1 MKKIFSIKTIKE
13 NFREIIILIVS
24 SILRFTYLGYSDFQ
38 GDEIKAL
45 YLPTGNQSFVEFLM
59 EQRKGPIQFLITYVL
74 KIFDPAY
81 ENQFLLRFP
90 FALAG
95 VLSVFVFYKF
105 VKIHFGDKIAF
116 YSSLFFATNGLF
128 IAFSRIVQYQSF
140 TIFFAI
146 LCLYFLSRA
155 NKNDKFNLLGIY
167 LGLISWALSILSHYD
182 GIFIFPF
189 VFYSLY
195 KWFKNPNIDKKSKIK
210 TFLISGLISAGFL
223 GVFYVPF
230 LSFIKSSTSDY
241 WESRITGSAS
251 GKISSSSYT
260 FRIYQPIFSLSF
272 YKILGLLG
280 TALILLGFLS
290 TFILKIKRL
299 PNYFRDFFSHSTDIM
314 LSINKDRVRVLSLF
328 VWIGLSFLFFEY
340 FVYISG
346 THIYNYFIPIFIVLG
361 FGLVSLESVIFKIFE
376 LQLVKIFNFLGILC
390 AFVFLIAQSYVIF
403 VDHKKEYPWEKEKFL
418 IWDFN
423 KPDESYHLSL
433 FGFPYYRDW
442 EGIRNYAKS
451 TPNLVAYSSNERK
464 QVSGYYLDMDR
475 DYNQSGLYIYIKN
488 PQSFIEQISDDKA
501 AYWVGHHDPVF
512 TQTSYGMDKVRVYL
526 MEPGTLEEIIK
537 KGF

>member
-1 MKKIFSIKTIKE
+1 MKKIFNIKNIKD

-24 SILRFTYLGYSDFQ
+24 SVLRFTYLGYSDFQ

-45 YLPTGNQSFVEFLM
+45 YLPTGNQNLIGFIM

-74 KIFDPAY
+74 KFIDPNY

-105 VKIHFGDKIAF
+105 VKMHFGDKIAF

-155 NKNDKFNLLGIY
+155 NKDGKFNLLGIY

-182 GIFIFPF
+182 GFFIFTF
-189 VFYSLY
+189 VFYLLF
-195 KWFKNPNIDKKSKIK
+195 KWFKNTNIDKKSKIK
-210 TFLISGLISAGFL
+210 TFIISGLFSAGLLAF
-223 GVFYVPF
+223 FYVPF
-230 LSFIKSSTSDY
+230 LSFIKTSTSDY

-251 GKISSSSYT
+251 GKIASSSYT
-260 FRIYQPIFSLSF
+260 FKIYQPIFSLGF

-280 TALILLGFLS
+280 TTTILLGFFS
-290 TFILKIKRL
+290 TFILKIKNL
-299 PNYFRDFFSHSTDIM
+299 PQLIKDFFSHTTDIM
-314 LSINKDRVRVLSLF
+314 QSVKKDKIRTIALF
-328 VWIGLSFLFFEY
+328 LWIGITVLFFEGY
-340 FVYISG
+340 VYISG
-346 THIYNYFIPIFIVLG
+346 THIFNYLLPIFIILG
-361 FGLVSLESVIFKIFE
+361 FGIVSIESAIFKIFE
-376 LQLVKIFNFLGILC
+376 FQLVKIFNFLGVFTV
-390 AFVFLIAQSYVIF
+390 FVFLIAQSYVIF
-403 VDHKKEYPWEKEKFL
+403 VDHRKEYPWEKEKFL

-442 EGIRNYAKS
+442 EGIRNFAKS
-451 TPNLVAYSSNERK
+451 HTNLIAYSSNERK
-464 QVSGYYLDMDR
+464 QISGYYIDMDR
-475 DYNQSGLYIYIKN
+475 DYNKSGLYVYIKN
-488 PQSFIEQISDDKA
+488 PQSYIEQISDDKV
-501 AYWVGHHDPVF
+501 AYWVGKHDPVF
-512 TQTSYGMDKVRVYL
+512 TLTSYGTDKVRVY
-526 MEPGTLEEIIK
+526 MVEPGTLEEIIER
-537 KGF
+537 GF

>member
-13 NFREIIILIVS
+13 NFQELIILIVS
-24 SILRFTYLGYSDFQ
+24 SVLRFTYLGYSDFQ

-45 YLPTGNQSFVEFLM
+45 YLPTGSQSFVDFIM
-59 EQRKGPIQFLITYVL
+59 EQRKGPIQFLITCVL
-74 KIFDPAY
+74 KFFDPAY

-140 TIFFAI
+140 TIFFAV

-155 NKNDKFNLLGIY
+155 NKNEKYNLLGIY

-189 VFYSLY
+189 VFYLLY
-195 KWFKNPNIDKKSKIK
+195 KWFKNPNLSKKIK
-210 TFLISGLISAGFL
+210 IITILLAGFVSAGIL
-223 GVFYVPF
+223 AIFYIPF
-230 LSFIKSSTSDY
+230 MTSVDIKTSDY
-241 WESRITGSAS
+241 WLNRITGASS
-251 GKISSSSYT
+251 GKISSSKYL
-260 FRIYQPIFSLSF
+260 FKLYQPIFTLGAYMVLSF
-272 YKILGLLG
+272 LG
-280 TALILLGFLS
+280 TTFIFLGFFS
-290 TFILKIKRL
+290 TFILKINNL
-299 PNYFRDFFSHSTDIM
+299 PQFFKNFFSHTTDIM
-314 LSINKDRVRVLSLF
+314 QSIKNDKFRTASLF
-328 VWIGLSFLFFEY
+328 LWIGVTVLFFEGY
-340 FVYISG
+340 VYISG
-346 THIYNYFIPIFIVLG
+346 THIYNYLIPVFILLG
-361 FGLVSLESVIFKIFE
+361 FGVVSIESAIFKVFE
-376 LQLVKIFNFLGILC
+376 FQLVKIFNFLGVFTV
-390 AFVFLIAQSYVIF
+390 FVFLLVQSYVIF

-442 EGIRNYAKS
+442 EGIRNFAKS
-451 TPNLVAYSSNERK
+451 NPDLVAYSSNERR
-464 QVSGYYLDMDR
+464 QISGYYIDMDR
-475 DYNQSGLYIYIKN
+475 NYEKSGLYVYIKN